1 MNRLESGTIVL
12 EHKPFDLTELLEE
25 TCGIIQMQGQ
35 AHRLRFQAQPWGIQH
50 PHLLGSPLHLRQVLQ
65 NIGGNAVKYNRD
77 GGSITVRCEETGCA
91 DGRASFRFVCDD
103 TGRGMSREFQKHA
116 FEPFTQEEYGARTSY
131 TGTGLG
137 LSIAKEIVDSHQGRL
152 FLVDKDAPGLTIR
165 LELQVDG
172 PQEDHRHD
180 G

>member
-65 NIGGNAVKYNRD
+65 NIGGNAVKYNRTGAASPSAVRRRAAPTEGRPSALCAMTP
-77 GGSITVRCEETGCA
+77 GGA
-91 DGRASFRFVCDD
+91 
-103 TGRGMSREFQKHA
+103 
-116 FEPFTQEEYGARTSY
+116 
-131 TGTGLG
+131 
-137 LSIAKEIVDSHQGRL
+137 
-152 FLVDKDAPGLTIR
+152 
-165 LELQVDG
+165 
-172 PQEDHRHD
+172 
-180 G
+180 